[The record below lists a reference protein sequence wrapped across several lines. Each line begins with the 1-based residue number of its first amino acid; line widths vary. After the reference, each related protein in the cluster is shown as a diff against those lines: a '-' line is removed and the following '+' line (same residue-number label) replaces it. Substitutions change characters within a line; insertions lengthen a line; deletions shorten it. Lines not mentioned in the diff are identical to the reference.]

1 MTQPRKCECGRSIP
15 IRYYSTIQSKQCPH
29 CIYLEAIGK
38 KKSKPKKTSTGKK
51 ERKKHTPWRE
61 KPTDKMIIHLQKN
74 IVNPYIR
81 ERDNTC
87 FHGKSISDN
96 GRISDAGHFYSV
108 GSKKGMRFNPQ
119 NIHGQSKSGNSH
131 MFKGGDLL
139 NYRRGLVHRFG
150 EDYVKELEYQA
161 MLSEGS
167 KNLDRLNVLMIGE
180 TYLHLHKNKIWVFTL
195 KEFEQYKIKLYEDSK
210 HKSPANIPVQRV

>member
-1 MTQPRKCECGRSIP
+1 MSNRKCECGRTIP
-15 IRYYSTIQSKQCPH
+15 QRFNSTIQ
-29 CIYLEAIGK
+29 
-38 KKSKPKKTSTGKK
+38 PKKCPSCQYKEALSKKNNQKTNPKTKSGSGKK
-51 ERKKHTPWRE
+51 ERKKPTPWRE
-61 KPTDKMIIHLQKN
+61 KPTIEMIQHVQSK

-96 GRISDAGHFYSV
+96 GQISDAGHFYSV
-108 GSKKGMRFNPQ
+108 GAKAGMRFNPQ

-161 MLSEGS
+161 MMSEGS
-167 KNLDRLNVLMIGE
+167 KSLDRLNVLLIGE
-180 TYLHLHKNKIWVFTL
+180 TYLYLRKHKIWVFRL
-195 KEFEQYKIKLYEDSK
+195 KEFEKYKMKVYENLSK
-210 HKSPANIPVQRV
+210 HGSKVGQL